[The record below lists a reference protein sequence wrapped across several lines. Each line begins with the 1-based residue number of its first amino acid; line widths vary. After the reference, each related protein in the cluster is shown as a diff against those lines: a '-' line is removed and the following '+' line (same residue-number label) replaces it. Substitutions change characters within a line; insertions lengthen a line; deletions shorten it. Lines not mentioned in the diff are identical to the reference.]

1 MKRFRSRIGPDRSST
16 REFAMSRFHLIAMLV
31 AVAIGVAQAR
41 AQDQFPTKP
50 IRIVL
55 PVPAGSALDV
65 ATRAIADEL
74 TSRWGQQVLV
84 EARPGAGGLIA
95 GQAVATAAPDGYTL
109 VGGPA
114 SLFTILPAQKEKLPI
129 DVNKDFAHIG
139 MIVGSAVLFVA
150 ASPKLGIS
158 TFPEFVALA
167 KSKPGQIAVGT
178 NGAGTLPHFAG
189 LVLEKKGNVP
199 ITVVPYNQGGTM
211 AAVSDIMGGRVHATI
226 EGVFGLRGPLQS
238 GDLKLI
244 GQMAL
249 TPEPEFPNVPTV
261 AETIPGISAIGFM
274 NLAAPAATPE
284 PILRRLAE
292 GLREALDSPKVKQR
306 YADFGDP
313 HSQHDAG
320 SDEGFHRE
328 RAEGLVAA
336 GQRIQSVIVA
346 AVPLP
351 LLQAPQQT
359 SAYRLCTS
367 RASRS
372 PPDMSVQKRSCRL
385 RAWNDVNDPGP
396 DMGC

>member
-1 MKRFRSRIGPDRSST
+1 
-16 REFAMSRFHLIAMLV
+16 MSRFHLIAMLV
-31 AVAIGVAQAR
+31 AVAIGVAPAQ

-74 TSRWGQQVLV
+74 TARWGQQVLV

-114 SLFTILPAQKEKLPI
+114 SLFTDILPAQKDKLPI

-167 KSKPGQIAVGT
+167 KWKKSGQIAVGT

-189 LVLEKKGNVP
+189 LVLEKKGKMP

-292 GLREALDSPKVKQR
+292 GLREALELAEGQAALR
-306 YADFGDP
+306 RFGDP

-336 GQRIQSVIVA
+336 GQRIQSAIAA

-351 LLQAPQQT
+351 PFLQVPRKT
-359 SAYRLCTS
+359 SACRLCTELPC
-367 RASRS
+367 RPRPTASRS
-372 PPDMSVQKRSCRL
+372 TSRP
-385 RAWNDVNDPGP
+385 A
-396 DMGC
+396 

>member
-1 MKRFRSRIGPDRSST
+1 
-16 REFAMSRFHLIAMLV
+16 
-31 AVAIGVAQAR
+31 
-41 AQDQFPTKP
+41 
-50 IRIVL
+50 
-55 PVPAGSALDV
+55 
-65 ATRAIADEL
+65 
-74 TSRWGQQVLV
+74 
-84 EARPGAGGLIA
+84 LIA

-114 SLFTILPAQKEKLPI
+114 SLFTILPAQKDKLPI

-139 MIVGSAVLFVA
+139 MIVGSAVLFIA

-306 YADFGDP
+306 YADLGIPIRNMTPAQTKAFIENEQKVWWP
-313 HSQHDAG
+313 
-320 SDEGFHRE
+320 
-328 RAEGLVAA
+328 LVKEF
-336 GQRIQSVIVA
+336 
-346 AVPLP
+346 
-351 LLQAPQQT
+351 
-359 SAYRLCTS
+359 
-367 RASRS
+367 S
-372 PPDMSVQKRSCRL
+372 PR
-385 RAWNDVNDPGP
+385 
-396 DMGC
+396 

>member
-1 MKRFRSRIGPDRSST
+1 MAPCWRTRS
-16 REFAMSRFHLIAMLV
+16 EF
-31 AVAIGVAQAR
+31 
-41 AQDQFPTKP
+41 
-50 IRIVL
+50 
-55 PVPAGSALDV
+55 
-65 ATRAIADEL
+65 
-74 TSRWGQQVLV
+74 
-84 EARPGAGGLIA
+84 
-95 GQAVATAAPDGYTL
+95 
-109 VGGPA
+109 
-114 SLFTILPAQKEKLPI
+114 

-139 MIVGSAVLFVA
+139 MIVVSAVLFVA

-292 GLREALDSPKVKQR
+292 GLREALEFVEGQAALR
-306 YADFGDP
+306 RFGDP

-336 GQRIQSVIVA
+336 GQRIQSAIAKVRPMPTLADMLKNPNAYRGACGDLCAGALQLSPQELADLTLQVAGQSPQRARQIVA
-346 AVPLP
+346 EHLRTRQRPERKRRPSRRHLR
-351 LLQAPQQT
+351 QHRR
-359 SAYRLCTS
+359 SHRRHRSRLHMCNIC
-367 RASRS
+367 RRPRS
-372 PPDMSVQKRSCRL
+372 
-385 RAWNDVNDPGP
+385 
-396 DMGC
+396 